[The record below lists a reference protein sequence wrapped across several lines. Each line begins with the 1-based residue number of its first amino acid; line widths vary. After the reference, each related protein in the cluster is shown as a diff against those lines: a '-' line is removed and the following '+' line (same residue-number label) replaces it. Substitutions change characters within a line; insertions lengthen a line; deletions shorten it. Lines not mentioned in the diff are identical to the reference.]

1 MLILPMPKYS
11 NLFYWYIS
19 QYRHDDIPLSLSSTG
34 STKEALEWAMSR
46 ALWGHA
52 LLLSSKM
59 ASRVFA
65 QVLTRFANSS
75 MTHNDPLQTLYQLM
89 SQRQPN
95 ASTVWWLLRSS
106 PSNQTEPIKSNG
118 SSVAVRWHQ
127 TSVMSTAYLC
137 AVISLRVGHFT
148 AFTESLSASFTL
160 LSADMY
166 VS

>member
-11 NLFYWYIS
+11 NLFDWYIS

-95 ASTVWWLLRSS
+95 ASTV
-106 PSNQTEPIKSNG
+106 
-118 SSVAVRWHQ
+118 
-127 TSVMSTAYLC
+127 
-137 AVISLRVGHFT
+137 
-148 AFTESLSASFTL
+148 
-160 LSADMY
+160 
-166 VS
+166 